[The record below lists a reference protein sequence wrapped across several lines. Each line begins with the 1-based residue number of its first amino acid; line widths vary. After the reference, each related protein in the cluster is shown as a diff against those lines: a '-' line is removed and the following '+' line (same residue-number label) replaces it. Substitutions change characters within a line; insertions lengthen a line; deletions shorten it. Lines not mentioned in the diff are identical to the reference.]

1 LLCDFRLSS
10 LTNDRP
16 KWFNNLRH
24 YSTVL
29 NTFADT
35 DELLVVRAFSYL
47 HGDCEHFC
55 VVTKQAAYPKQRSLR
70 PPSGAVQ
77 VPFPLQL
84 DLFELCTPE
93 LQAELKGPRAACWA
107 IEESLK
113 GPQGASTAQ
122 KNDRAAADKEAGGNR
137 DSEMTGADE
146 AGGTSDQDFT
156 GKMTGRFDLV
166 ACLTHRGR
174 TLDSGHYVAWVKQKG
189 DDCWI
194 QFDDE
199 KLIPR
204 KSEEILALKG
214 GGDWHTA
221 YLLLYKA
228 QRVPAKEVQAVHDEA
243 H

>member
-1 LLCDFRLSS
+1 M
-10 LTNDRP
+10 
-16 KWFNNLRH
+16 
-24 YSTVL
+24 
-29 NTFADT
+29 
-35 DELLVVRAFSYL
+35 
-47 HGDCEHFC
+47 GD
-55 VVTKQAAYPKQRSLR
+55 
-70 PPSGAVQ
+70 VQ
-77 VPFPLQL
+77 VSFPLQL
-84 DLFELCTPE
+84 DLFDLCTPE
-93 LQAELKGPRAACWA
+93 LQVDLKGPRAACWA

-113 GPQGASTAQ
+113 GPQGGSSAQ
-122 KNDRAAADKEAGGNR
+122 KNDKPPQDKEAGADR
-137 DSEMTGADE
+137 DSEMAGTAE
-146 AGGTSDQDFT
+146 AGAMSDQNFT

-228 QRVPAKEVQAVHDEA
+228 QRVPAKEARAVQQEA